1 MKKKSLLFLLYSVIA
16 VVTIILLLVFVPKI
30 KNKIE
35 RDDNNT
41 APSTEDVGNY
51 ATYFDLNLP
60 TNINIFVGT
69 TINLSNSYFS
79 IIPSSMESSIT
90 NYIEVIDG
98 VYNGITFDD
107 YVISGNTIGTYKITF
122 SVPSSASS
130 SFNKSIYVNV
140 HNNLDLAHVS
150 LIKSSI
156 IINETNSVLDLFKFN
171 SNSTYVLTSS
181 DNINCSNDI
190 IVGKMVGNGLL
201 NFKFVE
207 NNIQYNYQ
215 FELNVKYV
223 PEYKIV
229 VNDIDNNTIALSE
242 NESFFLNY
250 LVFNRDDEKVTYNI
264 QALSFDEDI
273 VRVDNVMNP
282 LVKLKALA
290 KGETTIRLMLED
302 DSSIHIDLIVIVY

>member
-1 MKKKSLLFLLYSVIA
+1 MIA

-107 YVISGNTIGTYKITF
+107 YVISGNAIGTYKITF